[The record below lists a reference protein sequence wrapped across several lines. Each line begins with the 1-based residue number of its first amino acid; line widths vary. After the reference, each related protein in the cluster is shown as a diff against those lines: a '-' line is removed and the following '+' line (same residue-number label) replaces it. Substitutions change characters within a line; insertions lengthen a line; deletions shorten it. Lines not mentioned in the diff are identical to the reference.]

1 MKPAVLI
8 FLAKP
13 GELVLEADGWRREGR
28 AVRYE
33 VGRHTARNLEELAR
47 LLEPYRRQEGAT
59 IDPRKGVNVQDTINV
74 MESLRRLGFDAVE
87 FAGTTE
93 ND

>member
-8 FLAKP
+8 LLAAP
-13 GELVLEADGWRREGR
+13 GELVLEADGWRHVGR

-47 LLEPYRRQEGAT
+47 LLEPYRREEGAT
-59 IDPRKGVNVQDTINV
+59 IDPRKGVNVQDAIHV
-74 MESLRRLGFDAVE
+74 MERLQQLGFAQIA